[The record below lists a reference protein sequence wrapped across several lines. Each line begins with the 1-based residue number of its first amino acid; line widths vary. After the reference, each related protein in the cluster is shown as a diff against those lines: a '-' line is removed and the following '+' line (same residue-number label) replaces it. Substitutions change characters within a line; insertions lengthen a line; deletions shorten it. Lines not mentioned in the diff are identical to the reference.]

1 MECRHSSLVS
11 GRREPARLRHAAAG
25 LVAVG
30 LAFASG
36 VPQQAAR
43 ASSPSSGTLSPT
55 SGPLAWSGFPGPGA
69 SPDGETTCI
78 EGTTCDTYT
87 LTIAPGDYVGR
98 RVRFK
103 LAWSNQLND
112 YDVYVHL
119 GDNAGPEVGRSG
131 NGAPQTSEEN
141 TFDLNAPVVA
151 GVNDKYTV
159 HVVYW
164 AVGPADPYRGELSLE
179 DIPQGPSRSAT
190 FVKGEKT
197 GIRFSPNRPL
207 YATGAGQDV
216 EPSARV
222 DYKGNAYAGGIRG
235 LTGGN
240 DIWRFDLNP
249 SSPTYDPYL
258 TAAAIRFD
266 LAGNAVNPSYK
277 GQPDAFHPDGESDLG
292 GDGGGDLDIAVGF
305 KPPKGAAPDADPTVA
320 FTSLV
325 AANVSSQRSK
335 DRADNYDRNPAGNTV
350 VPVDDRQ
357 WLEFLGG
364 DVVYLGYRE
373 FTGLQS
379 TSKYYI
385 NRSDDGGLTFGPAV
399 LAALAGNTT
408 GNIDVDQRDGTV
420 YFCHQGDGT
429 EGNKEVR
436 VAVGRALNLGV
447 APVTYTTH
455 VAAKGRNNISALFP
469 VCKVASDGTVYVA
482 YSDGGAGIF
491 IAHSTDQGTT
501 WSVPVQVSDL
511 PPGSSVLMPW
521 IETGERPGSLAIVYY
536 GSDATTSVNG
546 TPGNTQQSNWKV
558 YFASTLNATAS
569 NPTVL
574 QTLASDHFNHG
585 ADISLAGFVVG
596 GPNRNLAD
604 FFQVAIDPLGFAFI
618 AYTDDSQDFSGH
630 TWVTHQVAGPSLHTG
645 KMTKVKLKDTMPAP
659 DTSQPEVMD
668 WRHDARLD
676 SRPPTQPEIDTPAD
690 IISVDY
696 GCFTGLAGLQ
706 IGATLRASGLDTLP
720 PNGVWRMNFS
730 TNPTTPGLSDRA
742 DQWFVMAETDAQ
754 GVPAYSWG
762 TAARN
767 TDGTMS
773 YTKRGPADVGRVD
786 LAGRSITVRVGVNAL
801 NAVATRGAIGT
812 GTVAIGLRASASV
825 TVSVGGVASASPLA
839 DSTRAGRPLTIGQG
853 CGTY

>member
-1 MECRHSSLVS
+1 MN
-11 GRREPARLRHAAAG
+11 RRQIARNLWTVVVIGSAG
-25 LVAVG
+25 A
-30 LAFASG
+30 LAF
-36 VPQQAAR
+36 VEPAAR
-43 ASSPSSGTLSPT
+43 ASTPTGGTLSAV
-55 SGPLAWSGFPGPGA
+55 SGPLTWTGFPGPGA
-69 SPDGETTCI
+69 SPEGELTCLD
-78 EGTTCDTYT
+78 GTTCDTYT
-87 LTIAPGDYVGR
+87 LTLAPGSYVGK

-103 LAWSNQLND
+103 IAWTNQLND

-119 GDNAGPEVGRSG
+119 GTADGPEVGQSG

-141 TFDLNAPVVA
+141 TFDVNAAVVA

-159 HVVYW
+159 HVVYF
-164 AVGPADPYRGELSLE
+164 AVGPSDPYRGELSLE
-179 DIPQGPSRSAT
+179 DIPQGAARQAT
-190 FVKGEKT
+190 FIKGDKT
-197 GIRFSPNRPL
+197 GIKFSTNRPL
-207 YATGAGQDV
+207 HAPGAGQDV

-249 SSPTYDPYL
+249 SSATYDPFL

-266 LAGNAVNPSYK
+266 LAGNAQNPSYK
-277 GQPDAFHPDGESDLG
+277 GQPDALNPSDASDLG
-292 GDGGGDLDIAVGF
+292 GDGGGDLDMAVGF

-320 FTSLV
+320 FTSLL

-335 DRADNYDRNPAGNTV
+335 DRAENYDRNPAGNTV

-357 WLEFLGG
+357 WVEFLGG

-373 FTGLQS
+373 FAGLQS

-385 NRSDDGGLTFGPAV
+385 NRSDDGGLTFGPAN

-436 VAVGRALNLGV
+436 VAVGHPLSLAVPPL
-447 APVTYTTH
+447 TYTTH

-482 YSDGGAGIF
+482 YSDGGSGIF

-501 WSVPVQVSDL
+501 WSAPVQVSDL
-511 PPGSSVLMPW
+511 PPGSPVLMPW

-536 GSDATTSVNG
+536 GADVTTNENNV
-546 TPGNTQQSNWKV
+546 PGNTQQANWKV

-569 NPTVL
+569 NPTIR
-574 QTLASDHFNHG
+574 QTVASDHFNHG
-585 ADISLAGFVVG
+585 ADISLEGFVVG

-618 AYTDDSQDFSGH
+618 AYTDDSQDFNGH

-645 KMTKVKLKDTMPAP
+645 KMAKVKAKETAAAVN
-659 DTSQPEVMD
+659 TSLPEVMD
-668 WRHDARLD
+668 WRHDASLD
-676 SRPPTQPEIDTPAD
+676 TNPPVQPDLDTPAD

-696 GCFTGLAGLQ
+696 GCYVGASGMQ

-720 PNGVWRMNFS
+720 PLGTWRMNFS
-730 TNPTTPGLSDRA
+730 TNPAKPGLSDRA
-742 DQWFVMAETDAQ
+742 DQWFLLAETDAL
-754 GVPAYSWG
+754 GTPTYSWG
-762 TAARN
+762 TAMRN

-773 YTKRGPADVGRVD
+773 YTKRGAADAGRFD
-786 LAGRSITVRVGVNAL
+786 LLNRSITVRVGVSKL
-801 NAVATRGAIGT
+801 NAVATRGPIVSGSI
-812 GTVAIGLRASASV
+812 AIGLRASSTV
-825 TVSVGGVASASPLA
+825 TVGVAGVASASPLA
-839 DSTRAGRPLTIGQG
+839 DSTRAGRPVTIGQG
-853 CGTY
+853 CGSY

>member
-1 MECRHSSLVS
+1 L
-11 GRREPARLRHAAAG
+11 
-25 LVAVG
+25 
-30 LAFASG
+30 
-36 VPQQAAR
+36 
-43 ASSPSSGTLSPT
+43 T
-55 SGPLAWSGFPGPGA
+55 WNGFPGPGV
-69 SPDGETTCI
+69 SPDGETTCLD
-78 EGTTCDTYT
+78 GTTCDTYT
-87 LTIAPGDYVGR
+87 LTIAPGNYVGK

-103 LAWSNQLND
+103 LTWTNQLND

-119 GDNAGPEVGRSG
+119 GSNAGPEVGRSG
-131 NGAPQTSEEN
+131 NSAPQTSEEN
-141 TFDLNAPVVA
+141 TFDVNAAVVT
-151 GVNDKYTV
+151 GVNDRYTV

-164 AVGPADPYRGELSLE
+164 AVGPNDPYHGELSLE
-179 DIPQGPSRSAT
+179 NIPQSPSRQAS
-190 FVKGEKT
+190 FVKGSKT
-197 GIRFSPNRPL
+197 GIKFSTNRPL

-258 TAAAIRFD
+258 TAAAVRFD
-266 LAGNAVNPSYK
+266 LAGNAQNPSYK
-277 GQPDAFHPDGESDLG
+277 GQPDALHPDGESDLG

-305 KPPKGAAPDADPTVA
+305 KPPSGAAQDADPTVA

-325 AANVSSQRSK
+325 AANVSSQRSI
-335 DRADNYDRNPAGNTV
+335 DRAENYDRNPAGNTV

-373 FTGLQS
+373 LAGLQA

-385 NRSDDGGLTFGPAV
+385 NRSDDGGLTFGPAIV
-399 LAALAGNTT
+399 AAVAGNTT

-436 VAVGRALNLGV
+436 VAVGRSANLV
-447 APVTYTTH
+447 LPPVVYTTR
-455 VAAKGRNNISALFP
+455 VAARGRNSIAALFP
-469 VCKVASDGTVYVA
+469 VCKVATDGTVYVA
-482 YSDGGAGIF
+482 YSDGGSGIF
-491 IAHSTDQGTT
+491 IAHSTDQGST

-511 PPGSSVLMPW
+511 PPGSSTLMPW
-521 IETGERPGSLAIVYY
+521 IETGERSGSLAIVYY
-536 GSDATTSVNG
+536 GADVTSNEQNA
-546 TPGNTQQSNWKV
+546 PGNTQRANWRV

-569 NPTVL
+569 SPTIL
-574 QTLASDHFNHG
+574 QTVASDHFNHG
-585 ADISLAGFVVG
+585 ADISLEGFVVG

-604 FFQVAIDPLGFAFI
+604 FFQLAIDPLGFAFI

-645 KMTKVKLKDTMPAP
+645 KMTKVQKKEPAP
-659 DTSQPEVMD
+659 AVEVSQPEVMD

-676 SRPPTQPEIDTPAD
+676 TRPPMQPEIDTSAD
-690 IISVDY
+690 ILSVDY
-696 GCFTGLAGLQ
+696 GCFIGSDGLQ
-706 IGATLRASGLDTLP
+706 IGATMRASGLNTLP
-720 PNGVWRMNFS
+720 PLGVWRMNFS
-730 TNPTTPGLSDRA
+730 TNPSTPGLSDRA
-742 DQWFVMAETDAQ
+742 DQWFVMAETDAS
-754 GVPAYSWG
+754 GVPSYSWG
-762 TAARN
+762 TADRN

-773 YTKRGPADVGRVD
+773 YTKRGAADSGRID
-786 LAGRSITVRVGVNAL
+786 LVGRSITVRVGVDQL
-801 NAVATRGAIGT
+801 NAVAPRGPIVD
-812 GTVAIGLRASASV
+812 GTVAIGLRASAAV
-825 TVSVGGVASASPLA
+825 TVSAAGAASTSPLA

-853 CGTY
+853 CGSY

>member
-1 MECRHSSLVS
+1 MN
-11 GRREPARLRHAAAG
+11 GRQLIRATAAA
-25 LVAVG
+25 ATVG
-30 LAFASG
+30 VFSILALEEPG
-36 VPQQAAR
+36 AR
-43 ASSPSSGTLSPT
+43 ASTPSSGTLSPT
-55 SGPLAWSGFPGPGA
+55 SGPLSWTGFPGPGV
-69 SPDGETTCI
+69 SPEGELTCV

-87 LTIAPGDYVGR
+87 LTLAPGSYVGK
-98 RVRFK
+98 RVRFT
-103 LAWSNQLND
+103 LTWTNQLND

-119 GDNAGPEVGRSG
+119 GSNEGPEVGRSG

-141 TFDLNAPVVA
+141 TFDVNAAVVA

-164 AVGPADPYRGELSLE
+164 AVGPNDPYRGQLSLE
-179 DIPQGPSRSAT
+179 DIPQGPTRQAT
-190 FVKGEKT
+190 FIKGDKT
-197 GIRFSPNRPL
+197 GIKFSPNRPL

-216 EPSARV
+216 EPSVRV

-249 SSPTYDPYL
+249 SSPTYDPFL
-258 TAAAIRFD
+258 TAGAIRFD
-266 LAGNAVNPSYK
+266 LAGNAQNPSYK
-277 GQPDAFHPDGESDLG
+277 GQPDAIHPAGESDLG

-305 KPPKGAAPDADPTVA
+305 KPPKGAASDADPTVA

-335 DRADNYDRNPAGNTV
+335 DRAEHYDRNPAGNTL

-373 FTGLQS
+373 FTGLQA

-385 NRSDDGGLTFGPAV
+385 NRSDDGGLTFAPAV

-408 GNIDVDQRDGTV
+408 GNIDVDQRNGTV

-436 VAVGRALNLGV
+436 VAVGHTPNLALP
-447 APVTYTTH
+447 PVTYSTH
-455 VAAKGRNNISALFP
+455 VAATGRNNIASLFP

-482 YSDGGAGIF
+482 YSDGGSGIF

-521 IETGERPGSLAIVYY
+521 IETGERPGSVAIVYY
-536 GSDATTSVNG
+536 GADVTTNENNV
-546 TPGNTQQSNWKV
+546 PGNTQQANWKV

-569 NPTVL
+569 NPTIL
-574 QTLASDHFNHG
+574 QTVASDHFNHG

-630 TWVTHQVAGPSLHTG
+630 TWVTHQVAGPNLHTG
-645 KMTKVKLKDTMPAP
+645 KTMKVKGKSPSTPL
-659 DTSQPEVMD
+659 DTSLPEVMD

-676 SRPPTQPEIDTPAD
+676 SRPPTQPEVDTPAD
-690 IISVDY
+690 ILTVDY
-696 GCFTGLAGLQ
+696 GCFTGSAGLQ
-706 IGATLRASGLDTLP
+706 VGATLRASGLNTIP
-720 PNGVWRMNFS
+720 PLGIWRMNFS

-742 DQWFVMAETDAQ
+742 DGWFIMAETDAL
-754 GVPAYSWG
+754 GTPSYSWG
-762 TAARN
+762 TATRN
-767 TDGTMS
+767 TDGTMG
-773 YTKRGPADVGRVD
+773 YTKRGPADVGRFD
-786 LAGRSITVRVGVNAL
+786 LLNRSVTVRVGVEKL
-801 NAVATRGAIGT
+801 NAVATHGSIAS

-825 TVSVGGVASASPLA
+825 TASVAGVASASPLS
-839 DSTRAGRPLTIGQG
+839 DSTRAGRSLAIGKE
-853 CGTY
+853 CSSY

>member
-1 MECRHSSLVS
+1 MNSQH
-11 GRREPARLRHAAAG
+11 PARFVAATVAALSLAAGLGDHGAAAG
-25 LVAVG
+25 
-30 LAFASG
+30 ASPG
-36 VPQQAAR
+36 G
-43 ASSPSSGTLSPT
+43 GTLSVT
-55 SGPLAWSGFPGPGA
+55 SGPLAWTGFPGPGV
-69 SPDGETTCI
+69 SPEGELTCVD
-78 EGTTCDTYT
+78 GTTCDTYT
-87 LTIAPGDYVGR
+87 LTLAPGSYVGK

-103 LAWSNQLND
+103 ITWTNQLND

-119 GDNAGPEVGRSG
+119 GDNAGPEAARSG
-131 NGAPQTSEEN
+131 NSAPQTSEEN
-141 TFDLNAPVVA
+141 TFDVNAAVTA

-164 AVGPADPYRGELSLE
+164 AVGPNDPYRGQVSLE
-179 DIPQGPSRSAT
+179 DIPPSPTRQAT
-190 FVKGEKT
+190 FVKGDKT
-197 GIRFSPNRPL
+197 GVKFSPSRPL

-258 TAAAIRFD
+258 TAAGITFD
-266 LAGNAVNPSYK
+266 LAGNAKNPSYK
-277 GQPDAFHPDGESDLG
+277 GQPDALHPEGESDLG

-325 AANVSSQRSK
+325 AANVSSQRSS
-335 DRADNYDRNPAGNTV
+335 DRGDNYDRNPAGNTV

-364 DVVYLGYRE
+364 DTVYLGYRE
-373 FTGLQS
+373 FAGLQA

-408 GNIDVDQRDGTV
+408 GNIDVDQRSGTV

-436 VAVGRALNLGV
+436 VAVGQPLNLAV

-482 YSDGGAGIF
+482 YSDGGSGIF
-491 IAHSTDQGTT
+491 IAHSTDQGAT

-511 PPGSSVLMPW
+511 PAGSTALMPW
-521 IETGERPGSLAIVYY
+521 IETGDRPGSLAIAYY
-536 GSDATTSVNG
+536 GSDVTSNEGSV
-546 TPGNTQQSNWKV
+546 PGNTQAANWQV

-569 NPTVL
+569 SPTIL
-574 QTLASDHFNHG
+574 QTVASDHFNHG

-604 FFQVAIDPLGFAFI
+604 FFQIAVDPLGFAFI

-645 KMTKVKLKDTMPAP
+645 NVTKVRGKNTAAAVDT
-659 DTSQPEVMD
+659 TLPEVMD

-676 SRPPTQPEIDTPAD
+676 TRPPTQPEVDTPAD

-696 GCFTGLAGLQ
+696 GCFTGASGMQ
-706 IGATLRASGLDTLP
+706 VGGTLRASGLNTLP
-720 PNGVWRMNFS
+720 PLGIWRMNFS
-730 TNPTTPGLSDRA
+730 TNPSKPGLSDRA
-742 DQWFVMAETDAQ
+742 DQWFVMAETDAL
-754 GVPAYSWG
+754 GVPTYSWG
-762 TAARN
+762 TASRN
-767 TDGTMS
+767 TDGTMT
-773 YTKRGPADVGRVD
+773 YTKRGTADVGRVD
-786 LAGRSITVRVGVNAL
+786 LLGRSITVRVAVDKL
-801 NAVATRGAIGT
+801 NAVATRGPIAS
-812 GTVAIGLRASASV
+812 GTVAIGVRASAAV
-825 TVSVGGVASASPLA
+825 TVNVAGVASSSPLS
-839 DSTRAGRPLTIGQG
+839 DSTRAGRSFTIGQG
-853 CGTY
+853 CGSY

>member
-1 MECRHSSLVS
+1 MKKRHT
-11 GRREPARLRHAAAG
+11 ARLASVVAA
-25 LVAVG
+25 AVG
-30 LAFASG
+30 LAGVLALLEPAAGAST
-36 VPQQAAR
+36 
-43 ASSPSSGTLSPT
+43 PSSGTLSPI
-55 SGPLAWSGFPGPGA
+55 SGPLTWTGFPGPGV
-69 SPDGETTCI
+69 SPEGETTCL

-87 LTIAPGDYVGR
+87 LTLAPGSYVGK

-103 LAWSNQLND
+103 ISWTNQLND

-141 TFDLNAPVVA
+141 TFDVNAAVVT

-164 AVGPADPYRGELSLE
+164 AVGPSDPYRGELSLE
-179 DIPQGPSRSAT
+179 NIPQGPTRQAT
-190 FVKGEKT
+190 FVKGDKT
-197 GIRFSPNRPL
+197 GIKFSRNRPL

-222 DYKGNAYAGGIRG
+222 DYNGNAYAGGIRG

-258 TAAAIRFD
+258 TAGAITFD
-266 LAGNAVNPSYK
+266 LAGNAQNPSYK
-277 GQPDAFHPDGESDLG
+277 GQPDALHPEGESDLG

-305 KPPKGAAPDADPTVA
+305 KPPRGAAADADPTVA

-335 DRADNYDRNPAGNTV
+335 DRAENYDRNPAGNTV

-373 FTGLQS
+373 FTGLQA

-436 VAVGRALNLGV
+436 VAVGRSLNL
-447 APVTYTTH
+447 ALPPVTYNTR

-482 YSDGGAGIF
+482 YSDGGSGIF

-501 WSVPVQVSDL
+501 WSVPVQVSEL

-536 GSDATTSVNG
+536 GADVTANENNV
-546 TPGNTQQSNWKV
+546 PGNTQQANWKV

-569 NPTVL
+569 SPTIL
-574 QTLASDHFNHG
+574 QTVASDHFNHG

-604 FFQVAIDPLGFAFI
+604 FFQIAIDPLGFAFI

-645 KMTKVKLKDTMPAP
+645 KMTKVKGKEVSVPVDASL
-659 DTSQPEVMD
+659 PEVMD

-676 SRPPTQPEIDTPAD
+676 TRPPTQPETDTPAD

-696 GCFTGLAGLQ
+696 GCFVGSNGMQ
-706 IGATLRASGLDTLP
+706 VGATIRASGLDTLP
-720 PNGVWRMNFS
+720 PLGVWRMNFS

-742 DQWFVMAETDAQ
+742 DQWFVVAETDAT
-754 GVPAYSWG
+754 GTPTYSWG

-767 TDGTMS
+767 TDGSVT
-773 YTKRGPADVGRVD
+773 YTKRGAADVGRVD
-786 LAGRSITVRVGVNAL
+786 LIDRSITVRVAVDKL
-801 NAVATRGAIGT
+801 NAAAARGPIVT
-812 GTVAIGLRASASV
+812 GTTAIGLRASAAVTLSV
-825 TVSVGGVASASPLA
+825 AGAASASPLS
-839 DSTRAGRPLTIGQG
+839 DSTRAGRPLVIGQG
-853 CGTY
+853 CGSY